1 MVFYV
6 ALLAAMFFIVLNF
19 TKKLGLVPRRVGC
32 KEDLLIPLP
41 VLSESYAL
49 A

>member
-1 MVFYV
+1 MN
-6 ALLAAMFFIVLNF
+6 FFDLILF
-19 TKKLGLVPRRVGC
+19 GLVPRRVGC